1 MARVFGAPRGRR
13 VEMRL
18 NLHYNTTED
27 PVSTGQNTPA
37 LSQTCDDNRNQPV
50 TEFGDSIVCCI
61 RDILEAFAFIS
72 SEISSQQD
80 ETLSQAF
87 FIIT

>member
-1 MARVFGAPRGRR
+1 MCDKNRKRPASDTCLETLKRFKQS
-13 VEMRL
+13 
-18 NLHYNTTED
+18 ED

-50 TEFGDSIVCCI
+50 AEFGDSIVYCI
-61 RDILEAFAFIS
+61 RDILEAFAFIT

-80 ETLSQAF
+80 KTLSQAF